1 VNPKDYKYTKD
12 HEWIHLESEKE
23 GKIGLADYA
32 QSHLGDLVFFDLPA
46 LGTQVEQFKKMGEVE
61 SVKAVSDIFSPAS
74 GKVLEVNQ
82 AAIDEPMLLN
92 QEPYGDGWLV
102 RLKLSKP
109 SELDNLMN
117 GDEYDKFV
125 AELAKEDSE

>member
-1 VNPKDYKYTKD
+1 MNPKDYKYTKY

-23 GKIGLADYA
+23 GKVGLADYA

-61 SVKAVSDIFSPAS
+61 SVKAVSDIYAPAS

-82 AAIDEPMLLN
+82 AAIDDPTKAN
-92 QEPYGDGWLV
+92 KDPYGEGWLV
-102 RLKLSKP
+102 KVELSNP
-109 SELDNLMN
+109 SDLDNLMDTDTYN
-117 GDEYDKFV
+117 KFV
-125 AELAKEDSE
+125 EKLLSEEA

>member
-1 VNPKDYKYTKD
+1 MNPKDYKYTKD

-46 LGTQVEQFKKMGEVE
+46 SGTQVEQFKKMGEVE
-61 SVKAVSDIFSPAS
+61 SVKAVSDIYAPAS

-82 AAIDEPMLLN
+82 AAIDDPTKAN
-92 QEPYGDGWLV
+92 KDPYGEGWLV
-102 RLKLSKP
+102 KVELSSP
-109 SELDNLMN
+109 SDLDNLM
-117 GDEYDKFV
+117 DTDTYDKFV
-125 AELAKEDSE
+125 EELLSEEE

>member
-46 LGTQVEQFKKMGEVE
+46 PGTQVKQFKKMGEVE
-61 SVKAVSDIFSPAS
+61 SVKAVSDIYAPAS

-82 AAIDEPMLLN
+82 AAIDDPTKVN
-92 QEPYGDGWLV
+92 KDPYGEGWLV
-102 RLKLSKP
+102 KVELSNP
-109 SELDNLMN
+109 SDLDNLM
-117 GDEYDKFV
+117 DTDTYDKFV
-125 AELAKEDSE
+125 EKLLSEEE